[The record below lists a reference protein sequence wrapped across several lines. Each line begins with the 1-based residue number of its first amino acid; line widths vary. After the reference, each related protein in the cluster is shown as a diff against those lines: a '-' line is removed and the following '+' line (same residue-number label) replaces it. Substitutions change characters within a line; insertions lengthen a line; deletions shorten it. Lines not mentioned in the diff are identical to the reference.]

1 MNPDPDFTDRVDALQ
16 RELLRVR
23 RTLRI
28 VGILAASAAVLA
40 ILAVAIRWLPVR
52 EVRTQTLTLIDGAGR
67 TRARLE
73 TNTEG
78 PELSLRDADESI
90 RARLSLQGS
99 LGALVFSDREGT
111 ERVALSARP
120 GLLMRDSENRRV
132 ALEISGDG
140 PALEVVDPA
149 GYAALHPL
157 DGLKLYYGTG
167 ALAAALAPGALSL
180 YGAPERDQLTG
191 SLAVTLSAPRRPG
204 ERVRLLLF
212 EDRDQPSF
220 SAP

>member
-1 MNPDPDFTDRVDALQ
+1 MTPDPDFTQRIDTLQ
-16 RELLRVR
+16 RELLQVR
-23 RTLRI
+23 RRARI
-28 VGILAASAAVLA
+28 ALVAALAAGVVAV
-40 ILAVAIRWLPVR
+40 LAVAIRWLPVR
-52 EVRTQTLTLIDGAGR
+52 EVRTQTLTLVDGAGR
-67 TRARLE
+67 TRAQLR
-73 TNTEG
+73 TDAEG
-78 PELSLRDADESI
+78 PALSLHDADEAV
-90 RARLSLQGS
+90 RARLSLQGP

-111 ERVALSARP
+111 ERVTLTARP

-132 ALEISGDG
+132 ALEVSSDG

-157 DGLKLYYGTG
+157 DGLKLYDGTG

-180 YGAPERDQLTG
+180 YGTPTRDELTG
-191 SLAVTLSAPRRPG
+191 PLAVTLSAPRRPG

-212 EDRDQPSF
+212 EERDQPSF